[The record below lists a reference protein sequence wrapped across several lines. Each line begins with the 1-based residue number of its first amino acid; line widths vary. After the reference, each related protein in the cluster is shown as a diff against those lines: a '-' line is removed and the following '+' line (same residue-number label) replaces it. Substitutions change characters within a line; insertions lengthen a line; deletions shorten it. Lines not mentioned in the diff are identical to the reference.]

1 MDKMLAPD
9 GRKWWSPFNHSI
21 RRFSPQ
27 LCKEASHPDLLGWSR
42 CCPTSCLT
50 RSSSLPIFHTKGLQ
64 KLLVY
69 LSFLKAMLS
78 LFNNTK
84 TKLPCFTQFSNI
96 KMGGGGEGLCLLSGG
111 NEGFR
116 GGTNFELHGEG
127 TPGLSFLC
135 VCMIKGQH
143 TRIKGHYSWIKGQLF
158 VSTFDHWIKWHL
170 ILGQH
175 LIKWHLIPGHLCPLI
190 EPKLGGSKGS

>member
-1 MDKMLAPD
+1 MSFDRIKVAYIVHQFWVIAVIFIEPLNFTGLKHLLLLSSLALTLHPWYMDKMLAPD

-96 KMGGGGEGLCLLSGG
+96 KMGGGGGG
-111 NEGFR
+111 VMPSFR
-116 GGTNFELHGEG
+116 G
-127 TPGLSFLC
+127 
-135 VCMIKGQH
+135 K
-143 TRIKGHYSWIKGQLF
+143 
-158 VSTFDHWIKWHL
+158 
-170 ILGQH
+170 
-175 LIKWHLIPGHLCPLI
+175 
-190 EPKLGGSKGS
+190 